1 MSQPPGLQTDLQQ
14 QDKVEMQ
21 SDLLYGLHDRPAPV
35 KAFLGAVQHVLASFV
50 GVITPALIIGGV
62 LGLGAEIPYLISM
75 SLMVAGVATLIQTRK
90 VGPIGSG
97 LMALQGTSFG
107 FLSAVLAAGMVVKT
121 KGGGPDE
128 ILAVIFGVTF
138 LGAFIEIF
146 LSRFITRLK
155 SLMNPIVTGCVIVTI
170 GLSLTKVGLT
180 DLAGGVKA
188 DDFGSLE
195 NLMLGGGVLFVV
207 VAISIINNKVI
218 RSSAIFIGLMLG
230 LVVSALLGKI
240 DFSQVGQ
247 ASLFTMPI
255 PFKYGF
261 AFDFQAFIPIAF
273 MYVITS
279 IETAGDL
286 TATSMISHE
295 PIKGPV
301 YEKRIQ
307 GGVLGDGVNSMIA
320 GIFNTFP
327 VTTYSQNNGVI
338 QMTGIASRYV
348 GFYVAGLLFLMGM
361 FPIIGSIFTQLPKPV
376 VGGVT
381 LLMFATVATA
391 GIRILSTVNFTH
403 RNILIIATSLGLAMG
418 IAFVPDVLSQAPV
431 LVQNVFGSAV
441 TMAGIVAIL
450 LDTILP
456 KNYGI
461 EFDTPEQ
468 HLDDGLY
475 EQTLHK
481 PQAIR
486 QPQEVLQES

>member
-1 MSQPPGLQTDLQQ
+1 MTQPSNLQKQLQNEPSA
-14 QDKVEMQ
+14 EMQ
-21 SDLLYGLHDRPAPV
+21 SELLYGLHDRPNFM
-35 KAFLGAVQHVLASFV
+35 KALLGAVQHVLASFV
-50 GVITPALIIGGV
+50 GVITPSLIIGGV
-62 LGLGAEIPYLISM
+62 LGLGEEIPYLISM
-75 SLMVAGVATLIQTRK
+75 SLMVSGVATLIQTRR

-107 FLSAVLAAGMVVKT
+107 FLSAVLAAGMVVKA
-121 KGGGPDE
+121 KGGGPEE
-128 ILAVIFGVTF
+128 ILSVIFGVTF

-146 LSRFITRLK
+146 LSRFITKLK

-195 NLMLGGGVLFVV
+195 NLMLGGGVLVIV

-230 LVVSALLGKI
+230 LIASIFMGKI
-240 DFSQVGQ
+240 DFSQVSQ
-247 ASLFTMPI
+247 ASLFTLPI

-261 AFDFQAFIPIAF
+261 SFDLQAFIPIAF

-279 IETAGDL
+279 IETSGDL

-295 PIKGPV
+295 PIQGPL
-301 YEKRIQ
+301 YEKRIK

-361 FPIIGSIFTQLPKPV
+361 FPIIGAIFTQLPKPV

-403 RNILIIATSLGLAMG
+403 RNILIIATSLGLSMG
-418 IAFVPDVLSQAPV
+418 IAFVPDVLAQTPK
-431 LVQNVFGSAV
+431 LIQNIFGSAV

-450 LDTILP
+450 LDTVLP

-461 EFDTPEQ
+461 EFDTPDQ
-468 HLDDGLY
+468 HLDDGLL
-475 EQTLHK
+475 EQTLH
-481 PQAIR
+481 R
-486 QPQEVLQES
+486 

>member
-1 MSQPPGLQTDLQQ
+1 MSQTSSTSTNDSHSSSHIPLHS
-14 QDKVEMQ
+14 E
-21 SDLLYGLHDRPAPV
+21 LLYGLHDRPTPA

-50 GVITPALIIGGV
+50 GVITPSLIIGGV
-62 LGLGAEIPYLISM
+62 LGLGEHIPYLISM
-75 SLMVAGVATLIQTRK
+75 SLMVSGVATFIQTRK
-90 VGPIGSG
+90 IGPIGSG

-121 KGGGPDE
+121 KGGGPEE
-128 ILAVIFGVTF
+128 ILSVIFGVTF

-146 LSRFITRLK
+146 LSRFITKLK

-188 DDFGSLE
+188 EDFGSLE
-195 NLMLGGGVLFVV
+195 NLALGGGVLVLV

-218 RSSAIFIGLMLG
+218 RSSAIFIGLMAG
-230 LVVSALLGKI
+230 LIVSVFLGKI
-240 DFSQVGQ
+240 DFSQVSQ
-247 ASLFTMPI
+247 ASLFTLPI

-261 AFDFQAFIPIAF
+261 GFDWQAFIPIAF

-279 IETAGDL
+279 IETSGDL

-295 PIKGPV
+295 PIQGPL
-301 YEKRIQ
+301 YERRIKA
-307 GGVLGDGVNSMIA
+307 GVLGDGVNSMIA
-320 GIFNTFP
+320 GMFNTFP

-348 GFYVAGLLFLMGM
+348 GFYVGGLLFLMGM
-361 FPIIGSIFTQLPKPV
+361 FPIIGAIFTQLPKPV

-403 RNILIIATSLGLAMG
+403 RNILIIATSLGLSMG
-418 IAFVPDVLSQAPV
+418 IAFVPDVLAQTPT
-431 LVQNVFGSAV
+431 LIQNIFGSAV
-441 TMAGIVAIL
+441 TMAGIVAIT
-450 LDTILP
+450 LDMVLP
-456 KNYGI
+456 KNFGV
-461 EFDTPEQ
+461 EFDEPEQ
-468 HLDDGLY
+468 HLDDGLL
-475 EQTLHK
+475 EQTL
-481 PQAIR
+481 R
-486 QPQEVLQES
+486 R